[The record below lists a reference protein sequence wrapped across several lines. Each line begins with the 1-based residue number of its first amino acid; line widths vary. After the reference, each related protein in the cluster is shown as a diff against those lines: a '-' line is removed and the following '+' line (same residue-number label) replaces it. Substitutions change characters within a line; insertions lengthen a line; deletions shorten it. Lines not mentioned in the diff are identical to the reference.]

1 MYEVNGTALV
11 TGGSRGIGRASALR
25 LARAGAD
32 VAITYIE
39 NESAANKTAEEI
51 RALGRRALV
60 VQADALDVDANVA
73 AVRAT
78 VEELGALRT
87 LVSNAANGSFGTIDE
102 LTVEQWDATMAMH
115 ARALFVLAKEATGAI
130 ESAGGGSIVAISSLG
145 ANRVFGAYGAFGT
158 SKAAIEQLV
167 RYLAVE
173 YGPAGIRAN
182 CVSGGIVL
190 TDLFKS
196 IPGWEDI
203 AAAGA
208 ERSPLRTVLDP
219 EDVAD
224 AVAFFAS
231 DGASRITGQTLTVDA
246 GYLLPG

>member
-1 MYEVNGTALV
+1 MYEVTGTALV

-25 LARAGAD
+25 LAGAGAD
-32 VAITYIE
+32 VAITYVE
-39 NESAANKTAEEI
+39 NETAANATAEEI

-60 VQADALDVDANVA
+60 VQADALDPDANVA
-73 AVRAT
+73 AVRAAA
-78 VEELGALRT
+78 EELGNLRT
-87 LVSNAANGSFGTIDE
+87 VVCNAANGTFGAIDE
-102 LTVEQWDATMAMH
+102 LTVEQWDDTMAMH
-115 ARALFVLAKEATGAI
+115 SRALLVLAKEAKGPI

-145 ANRVFGAYGAFGT
+145 AERVFGAYASFGAA
-158 SKAAIEQLV
+158 KAAIEQLV
-167 RYLAVE
+167 KYLAVE
-173 YGPAGIRAN
+173 YGPAGIRTN

-190 TDLFKS
+190 TDLFKA

-208 ERSPLRTVLDP
+208 ERSPLGTVLDP

-224 AVAFFAS
+224 AVTFFAS
-231 DGASRITGQTLTVDA
+231 DGATKITGQTLTVDA

>member
-1 MYEVNGTALV
+1 MYEVTGTALV

-25 LARAGAD
+25 LAGAGAD
-32 VAITYIE
+32 VAITYVE
-39 NESAANKTAEEI
+39 NEVAANATADEI

-60 VQADALDVDANVA
+60 VQADVLDPDANVA
-73 AVRAT
+73 AVRAAAG
-78 VEELGALRT
+78 ELGNLRT
-87 LVSNAANGSFGTIDE
+87 VVCNAANGTFGAIDE
-102 LTVEQWDATMAMH
+102 LTVEQWDDTMAMH
-115 ARALFVLAKEATGAI
+115 ARALLVLAKEAKGPI

-145 ANRVFGAYGAFGT
+145 AERVFGAYASFGT
-158 SKAAIEQLV
+158 AKAAIEQLV
-167 RYLAVE
+167 KYLAVE
-173 YGPAGIRAN
+173 YGPAGIRTN

-190 TDLFKS
+190 TDLFKA

-208 ERSPLRTVLDP
+208 ERSPLGTVLDP

-224 AVAFFAS
+224 AVTFFAS
-231 DGASRITGQTLTVDA
+231 DGATKITGQTLTVDA